1 VHPADGGAVTDFRF
15 GIMLAPQATT
25 WPPMLAAAERVDR
38 LGYDHLWTWDHLW
51 AILGDAQKPI
61 FEGYTVLAGWAGAT
75 KHVGLGLLVGANPF
89 RNPGVV
95 AKAIATLDHVSGGRA
110 IAGLGAAWF
119 DDEHRAHGLD
129 FGASVGERLA
139 WLDESAAAIR
149 ALLDGETVTSQPR
162 DHYRFDG
169 LAQWPPPI
177 QRHVPI
183 MIGGGGEKKTLRIVA
198 RLADYWNV
206 SGPPAELAHK
216 RAVLDAHCADVG
228 RDPSEIVR
236 TSSIW
241 TVIRN
246 TTAAAKRTWAAQM
259 ANNGSDLMPHEGHR
273 VFLGPP
279 ELVAERLLA
288 HVAAGFET
296 CIVEMAAPYD
306 NETLDRL
313 IGEVKPLVDRG

>member
-1 VHPADGGAVTDFRF
+1 MTDFRF

-25 WPPMLAAAERVDR
+25 WPSMLAAAKRVDR

-51 AILGDAQKPI
+51 AILGDAQQPI

-75 KHVGLGLLVGANPF
+75 ERVGLGLLVGANPF
-89 RNPGVV
+89 RNPAVV
-95 AKAIATLDHVSGGRA
+95 AKAISTLDHVSGGRA

-119 DDEHRAHGLD
+119 EEEHRAHGID
-129 FGASVGERLA
+129 FGTSVGERLA
-139 WLDESAAAIR
+139 WLDESATAIR
-149 ALLDGETVTSQPR
+149 ALLDGGTVSSPPGA
-162 DHYRFDG
+162 HYAFDE
-169 LAQWPPPI
+169 LAQWPAPI

-198 RLADYWNV
+198 KLADYWNV
-206 SGPPAELAHK
+206 SGPPDELAHK
-216 RAVLDAHCADVG
+216 RQVLEAHCADVG
-228 RDPSEIVR
+228 RDPSGIVR

-279 ELVAERLLA
+279 EHVAERLIE

-296 CIVEMAAPYD
+296 TIVEMAAPYD
-306 NETLDRL
+306 DETLDRL